1 VLHEDREGAS
11 ALGSHAVPRIPRRHG
26 SEDRLVI
33 SEPAHVPEQP
43 VVILVVG
50 VPGAGKSSVA
60 RALAERLER
69 AACIEGDLV
78 QHHFTV
84 TGLVGPGELPAEES
98 HRQMQLRWRNCADL
112 ARNFWQA
119 GFTVIVEHAVSRRE
133 WIDRFVQDI
142 GPAPVS
148 LVVLAPSRE
157 VTLERDRQR
166 DEKQVAH
173 LFTHMDA
180 ELRDDLSGLGYWLDS
195 SGLTVDQTVDCL
207 LAIGI
212 SAGRLDH

>member
-1 VLHEDREGAS
+1 
-11 ALGSHAVPRIPRRHG
+11 
-26 SEDRLVI
+26 VI
-33 SEPAHVPEQP
+33 SEREHVPEQP

-50 VPGAGKSSVA
+50 VPGAGKSTVA
-60 RALAERLER
+60 RGLAERLER

-112 ARNFWQA
+112 ARNFWRA

-148 LVVLAPSRE
+148 LAPSLA
-157 VTLERDRQR
+157 VTLERDRHR
-166 DEKQVAH
+166 DDKQVAH

-180 ELRDDLSGLGYWLDS
+180 ELRDELSGVGYWLDT
-195 SGLTVDQTVDCL
+195 SGLTVDQTVDRL
-207 LAIGI
+207 LATGI
-212 SAGRLDH
+212 TAGLLARYRPS

>member
-1 VLHEDREGAS
+1 
-11 ALGSHAVPRIPRRHG
+11 
-26 SEDRLVI
+26 VI
-33 SEPAHVPEQP
+33 SEREHVPEQP
-43 VVILVVG
+43 VVVLVVG
-50 VPGAGKSSVA
+50 VPGAGKSTVA

-78 QHHFTV
+78 QHLFTV
-84 TGLVGPGELPAEES
+84 TGLVGPGDSPAEES

-112 ARNFWQA
+112 ASNFWRA

-133 WIDRFVQDI
+133 WIDRFVQDT

-148 LVVLAPSRE
+148 LVVLAPSLA
-157 VTLERDRQR
+157 VTLERDRHR

-180 ELRDDLSGLGYWLDS
+180 ELRDELSGVGYWLDTS
-195 SGLTVDQTVDCL
+195 ELTVDQTVDRL
-207 LAIGI
+207 LATGI
-212 SAGRLDH
+212 TSGLLTRYRPS

>member
-1 VLHEDREGAS
+1 VVSEHE
-11 ALGSHAVPRIPRRHG
+11 
-26 SEDRLVI
+26 
-33 SEPAHVPEQP
+33 HVPEQP

-50 VPGAGKSSVA
+50 VPGAGKSTVA
-60 RALAERLER
+60 RALAQRLER

-84 TGLVGPGELPAEES
+84 TGLVGPGESPAAES

-148 LVVLAPSRE
+148 LVVLAPSLE
-157 VTLERDRQR
+157 MTLERDRQR

-180 ELRDDLSGLGYWLDS
+180 ELRGDLFGVGYWLDTS
-195 SGLTVDQTVDCL
+195 SLTVDQTVDRMM
-207 LAIGI
+207 ATGI
-212 SAGRLDH
+212 TAGLLDH